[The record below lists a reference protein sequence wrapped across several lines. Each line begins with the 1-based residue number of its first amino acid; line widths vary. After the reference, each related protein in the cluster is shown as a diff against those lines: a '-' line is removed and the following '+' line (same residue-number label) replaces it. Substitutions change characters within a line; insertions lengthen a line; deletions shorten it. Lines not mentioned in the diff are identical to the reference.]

1 MMFTLPKHEIPV
13 GVGCVTCYVECVI
26 MSSRTA
32 MCAGIWLQRA
42 KNMCSEIKPKVR
54 SLCFNK
60 TLFSSELS
68 V

>member
-1 MMFTLPKHEIPV
+1 MTDDRQSW
-13 GVGCVTCYVECVI
+13 VGCVTCYAECVT

-32 MCAGIWLQRA
+32 IDAGIWWLVNE
-42 KNMCSEIKPKVR
+42 KNMCSEIIKKVR